1 MISIRIKLMGMLQ
14 SKTPKDG
21 VLELADDS
29 TILSVLGHLEIDPDT
44 VHVFT
49 VDGSLT
55 RDKSFVLADGVE
67 LTILPPVGG
76 G

>member
-1 MISIRIKLMGMLQ
+1 MSDVKRSFEDVDFGDEIPES
-14 SKTPKDG
+14 
-21 VLELADDS
+21 LAD
-29 TILSVLGHLEIDPDT
+29 VRLET

-49 VDGSLT
+49 VNGSLT
-55 RDKSFVLADGVE
+55 RDKSFALTDGLE